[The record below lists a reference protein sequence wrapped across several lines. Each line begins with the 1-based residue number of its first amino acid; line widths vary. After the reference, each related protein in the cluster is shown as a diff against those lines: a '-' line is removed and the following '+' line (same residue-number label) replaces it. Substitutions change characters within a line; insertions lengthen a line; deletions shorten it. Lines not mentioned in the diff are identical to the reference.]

1 MSDHV
6 LSGLIKKR
14 AELAGK
20 IEATQIAMRQL
31 VIDLDHV
38 DATIRV
44 FDPDIDLEDVRPK
57 PMPPRHSAFRG
68 EVARIVLSTLRQSR
82 RAITTKDL
90 AMQMMA
96 ERGLNTADART
107 VKMMVKRVGACLRNY
122 RQRGMV
128 KATSQH
134 GQFNLWELSR

>member
-1 MSDHV
+1 MNDHV

-14 AELAGK
+14 AELAGR
-20 IEATQIAMRQL
+20 IEAAQIAVRQL

-57 PMPPRHSAFRG
+57 PLPPRHSAFRG
-68 EVARIVLSTLRQSR
+68 EVARIVLSTLRQSKK
-82 RAITTKDL
+82 AITTKDL

-96 ERGLNTADART
+96 DRGLNTADKGT
-107 VKMMVKRVGACLRNY
+107 VKMMVKRVGACMRNY
-122 RQRGMV
+122 RAQCIL
-128 KATSQH
+128 
-134 GQFNLWELSR
+134 FE